1 MSARQKPHISYIVSL
16 CGIMCGLALVMM
28 FFLSMIPAFEYVS
41 PAVSGVLL
49 WVVYERLGAKY
60 GIISYIAVGL
70 LSLMFTPNYEASLM
84 FIFLLGYYPI
94 LRDYIMKLRLAA
106 LRWIVKLIVY
116 AASATVC
123 YWLLIN
129 LFNMKQLLE
138 DIGEFG
144 EYGALILLG
153 MGAVAFVLY
162 DIFLGLYRPF
172 YEQILKPKIQKRMK

>member
-1 MSARQKPHISYIVSL
+1 MSAKQKPHISYIVSL

-60 GIISYIAVGL
+60 GIISYIAVSL
-70 LSLMFTPNYEASLM
+70 LCLMFTVNYEANLM
-84 FIFLLGYYPI
+84 FIFLLGYYPM
-94 LRDYIMKLRLAA
+94 LRDLIMKLSYAV
-106 LRWIVKLIVY
+106 LRWIVKLAVY
-116 AASATVC
+116 ALMASAC

-138 DIGEFG
+138 DIGELG

>member
-1 MSARQKPHISYIVSL
+1 MSDKQKPHISYIVSL

-28 FFLSMIPAFEYVS
+28 FFLSMIPTFEYVS

-60 GIISYIAVGL
+60 GIVSYIAVGL
-70 LSLMFTPNYEASLM
+70 LSLMFTLNYEASLM

-94 LRDYIMKLRLAA
+94 LRDFIMKAPNA
-106 LRWIVKLIVY
+106 FLRWSVKLAVY
-116 AASATVC
+116 ALAATVC

-129 LFNMKQLLE
+129 LFNMKQLLD

-172 YEQILKPKIQKRMK
+172 YEQVLKPKIQKRMK